1 MRKKA
6 PEKPSASGNV
16 KKKKLSESEAA
27 SQAGTAPASPEPLSS
42 ERYQAFVENIGEGV
56 YEIDILG
63 HFTYFNN
70 SLARIFGY
78 PPEEILY
85 RSFSIFMDE
94 DYARKGFDTFN
105 KIYRTGEGINDMIWE
120 IRRKDGSTRIIELSA
135 NLVVNKASEKT
146 GFRGIV
152 RDISERYRAR
162 EALKKSERRYRT
174 LLEFAPYPIVVFNQE
189 GCVGYLNPSF
199 TEVFGWT
206 LDELKGKEIPF
217 YPAEPG
223 GETGESVRRLF
234 QEKGLKRYETKRLT
248 KDGRLLD
255 VVIRDTVL
263 TDEANGTSMELMILR
278 DVTHEKR
285 LARNTEALLRIG
297 MALPQYPELEDLL
310 DYVSNEIKN
319 MVDSE
324 GALVILLDH
333 EKNELFFKSGAHDDS
348 ATERKIKEIRY
359 PADKGVSAE
368 VLRTGQPIIVKDAY
382 SDPKFYTM
390 VDRQAG
396 FNTRSLLDVPL
407 REKDRIIG
415 VLCAINKKSGDFD
428 QTDIELLN
436 MIAGTVAL
444 SIENARF
451 AEELKEAYKEV
462 TALNRAK
469 DKVINHLSHELR
481 TPLSVLAASLT
492 ILEKRLAQVPPEA
505 WKPTMGRA
513 ERNLNRIL
521 EMQYQLDDI
530 IRDSNYQIHQVATIL
545 LESCT
550 DLLEA
555 LAAERV
561 GEGPLVEA
569 IRKRIDDLFVPEERP
584 VERILPHEVIP
595 RILDEIEPRFS
606 HRSLD
611 IQRYFTPAPAIEI
624 PMDVLEKVVT
634 GLVKN
639 AVENTPD
646 HGRIELRL
654 HQRGKGAELVVQD
667 FGVGITEENQ
677 RRIFEGF
684 FSTQETMAY
693 SSKHP
698 YEFNAGGKGA
708 DLLRMKIFS
717 ERYHFRIDMNSTRCR
732 FIPLNTDVCPGDIEA
747 CTFCRQREDCLS
759 SGGTTFRVFFPAADQ
774 DSLSGGDGPPDR
786 PDATRTR
793 SHELQQK
800 GES

>member
-1 MRKKA
+1 MRKKT
-6 PEKPSASGNV
+6 PEKPSDPGSSQQNS
-16 KKKKLSESEAA
+16 LSSPEEA
-27 SQAGTAPASPEPLSS
+27 SQRTAAPLSPEPLSN

-56 YEIDILG
+56 YEIDVLG

-78 PPEEILY
+78 PPEEIQY
-85 RSFSIFMDE
+85 RSFSTFMDE
-94 DYARKGFDTFN
+94 AYARKGFETFN
-105 KIYRTGEGINDMIWE
+105 KIYRTGEGINDMVWE
-120 IRRKDGSTRIIELSA
+120 IRRKDGSTRIVELSA
-135 NLVVNKASEKT
+135 NLVINQAGEKS

-174 LLEFAPYPIVVFNQE
+174 LLEFAPYPIVVFNRE
-189 GCVGYLNPSF
+189 GLVGYLNPSF

-217 YPAEPG
+217 YLHGPGADTAE
-223 GETGESVRRLF
+223 SMRRLF

-248 KDGRLLD
+248 KKGHILD

-263 TDEANGTSMELMILR
+263 TDEADGTYMELVILR
-278 DVTHEKR
+278 DITHEKR
-285 LARNTEALLRIG
+285 LARNTEALLRIS
-297 MALPQYPELEDLL
+297 MALPQYTELEDLL
-310 DYVSNEIKN
+310 DYVSNEIKDL
-319 MVDSE
+319 VDSE
-324 GALVILLDH
+324 GALVILLDR

-348 ATERKIKEIRY
+348 DTERKIKEIRY

-368 VLRTGQPIIVKDAY
+368 VLRTGQPIIVPDAY

-451 AEELKEAYKEV
+451 AEELKAAYKEV

-492 ILEKRLAQVPPEA
+492 ILGKRLAQVPPES
-505 WKPTMGRA
+505 WQPTMDRA

-530 IRDSNYQIHQVATIL
+530 IRDSDYQIHQVATIL

-555 LAAERV
+555 LAAERE

-569 IRKRIDDLFVPEERP
+569 IRKRIEQLFVPEERP
-584 VERILPHEVIP
+584 VEHILLHEAIP
-595 RILDEIEPRFS
+595 RILDKIEPHLS
-606 HRSLD
+606 HRCLD
-611 IQRYFTPAPAIEI
+611 IRRDFTPAPPVEI

-646 HGRIELRL
+646 HGRIDLHLR
-654 HQRGKGAELVVQD
+654 QRGKGTEFTVQD
-667 FGVGITEENQ
+667 FGVGITEDNQ

-717 ERYHFRIDMNSTRCR
+717 ERYHFRIDMTSTRCR
-732 FIPLNTDVCPGDIEA
+732 FIPLNTDVCPGDIEL
-747 CTFCRQREDCLS
+747 CKFCRGPEDCLS
-759 SGGTTFRVFFPAADQ
+759 SGGTTFRVFFPASGQ
-774 DSLSGGDGPPDR
+774 DNAPVKEGPPDL
-786 PDATRTR
+786 PDAPR
-793 SHELQQK
+793 SGASQPQQK
-800 GES
+800 GVS